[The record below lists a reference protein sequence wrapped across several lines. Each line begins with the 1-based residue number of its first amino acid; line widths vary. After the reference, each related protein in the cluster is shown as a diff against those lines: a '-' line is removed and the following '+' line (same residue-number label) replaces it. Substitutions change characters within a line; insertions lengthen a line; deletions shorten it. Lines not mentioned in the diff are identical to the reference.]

1 MFFVGVGME
10 PPIVVADDKGL
21 CFDEVRAILKDSEA
35 EVVRVSSMEDCIHR
49 LRKTRAS
56 VLVVSAT
63 MKRAFS
69 LLRIVRHSRDLRSI
83 PLIVIAAPGQE
94 ELIEKHGQLPSRADR
109 YLLQPLDPELFYGV
123 IRDIQGLP
131 ERGEPE
137 PDDGEPEPE
146 PGEPEISAMLPNK
159 GAYQKIQNEL
169 RRSREK
175 LQALEADLH
184 AALQTSKQA
193 ADLRDENAAL
203 RKRIQADEA
212 QARSV
217 RDYSSIFE
225 RLEIGYKE
233 TIADLERL
241 VREKDDLAMDLRD
254 QLPSSDEIGVNAREL
269 MDRIERQNSRISS
282 SRDRA
287 ARVLDLLERMRGQL
301 DGLDLE
307 EWLRTAREAEDAVD
321 LSFSDE
327 ESTQILD
334 ASLLKNL
341 VTD

>member
-1 MFFVGVGME
+1 ME

-21 CFDEVRAILKDSEA
+21 CFDEARAILKVSEI
-35 EVVRVSSMEDCIHR
+35 EVVRASSMEDCIHR

-109 YLLQPLDPELFYGV
+109 YLLQPLDPELFLGV
-123 IRDIQGLP
+123 IRDVHGPSGKAKP
-131 ERGEPE
+131 ESDEGEAE
-137 PDDGEPEPE
+137 FEV
-146 PGEPEISAMLPNK
+146 GEPEISPMLPDK

-184 AALQTSKQA
+184 SALQTSKQA
-193 ADLRDENAAL
+193 ADLRDENMAL
-203 RKRIQADEA
+203 RKRIQANEA
-212 QARSV
+212 QTRSV
-217 RDYSSIFE
+217 KDYSSIFE
-225 RLEIGYKE
+225 RLESGYKD

-241 VREKDDLAMDLRD
+241 VREKDDLVMDLRD
-254 QLPSSDEIGVNAREL
+254 QLPSSDEIGINTREL

-282 SRDRA
+282 SRDGA

-301 DGLDLE
+301 EDLDLE
-307 EWLRTAREAEDAVD
+307 AWLRTAREAEDAVD

-334 ASLLKNL
+334 VSLIKNL

>member
-1 MFFVGVGME
+1 ME

-35 EVVRVSSMEDCIHR
+35 PVERASSMEDCIHR

-109 YLLQPLDPELFYGV
+109 YLLQPLDPELFLGV
-123 IRDIQGLP
+123 IRDVNGPP
-131 ERGEPE
+131 ENAEPE
-137 PDDGEPEPE
+137 PDGGEPEPE
-146 PGEPEISAMLPNK
+146 EPEISAMLPDK

-203 RKRIQADEA
+203 RKRIQGNEA
-212 QARSV
+212 QTRSMK
-217 RDYSSIFE
+217 DYSSIFE
-225 RLEIGYKE
+225 RLESGYKE
-233 TIADLERL
+233 TIGDLERL
-241 VREKDDLAMDLRD
+241 VREKDDLVMDLRD
-254 QLPSSDEIGVNAREL
+254 QLPSSEEIGVNVQEL

-287 ARVLDLLERMRGQL
+287 TRVLELLERMRGQL
-301 DGLDLE
+301 EGLDLE
-307 EWLRTAREAEDAVD
+307 EWLRTAREAEDSVD
-321 LSFSDE
+321 LAFSDE

-334 ASLLKNL
+334 VSLIKNL

>member
-1 MFFVGVGME
+1 ME

-21 CFDEVRAILKDSEA
+21 CFDEVRAILKDPEV
-35 EVVRVSSMEDCIHR
+35 EVVRASSMEDCIHR

-109 YLLQPLDPELFYGV
+109 YLLQPLDPELFSGV
-123 IRDIQGLP
+123 IRDVRGP
-131 ERGEPE
+131 SEEAKTESDAGEPE
-137 PDDGEPEPE
+137 PTS
-146 PGEPEISAMLPNK
+146 GEPEISPMLPDK

-184 AALQTSKQA
+184 AALQTSKQS

-203 RKRIQADEA
+203 RKRIQGNES
-212 QARSV
+212 QARSAKE
-217 RDYSSIFE
+217 YSSIFE
-225 RLEIGYKE
+225 RLESGYKE
-233 TIADLERL
+233 TIGDLERL
-241 VREKDDLAMDLRD
+241 VREKDDLVMDLRD
-254 QLPSSDEIGVNAREL
+254 QLPSSDEIGVNVQDL
-269 MDRIERQNSRISS
+269 MDRIERQNSRLSS

-287 ARVLDLLERMRGQL
+287 TRVLDLLERMRGQL
-301 DGLDLE
+301 EGLDLE
-307 EWLRTAREAEDAVD
+307 AWLRTAREAEDAVD

-334 ASLLKNL
+334 ISLIKNL
-341 VTD
+341 VSD